1 MPAPHHKGRSSPKAK
16 EHRFPYHVDMLV
28 PEGGFGAGLNT
39 IHAWLEARGVP
50 AVTGRG
56 RHTDSGDYIRWC
68 FADPDVAVEF
78 ANIFDG
84 LIGRRRR

>member
-1 MPAPHHKGRSSPKAK
+1 MPAPHHKGRSSPDAK

-50 AVTGRG
+50 VV
-56 RHTDSGDYIRWC
+56 
-68 FADPDVAVEF
+68 P
-78 ANIFDG
+78 
-84 LIGRRRR
+84 

>member
-1 MPAPHHKGRSSPKAK
+1 MPTPHYKSRPSPKGR
-16 EHRFPYHVDMLV
+16 EHRFPYHVDVLV
-28 PEGGFGAGLNT
+28 PEGGFGARLNT
-39 IHAWLEARGVP
+39 MHAWLEARDVP
-50 AVTGRG
+50 AVTGHR
-56 RHTDSGDYIRWC
+56 RHTDRGDYIRWC